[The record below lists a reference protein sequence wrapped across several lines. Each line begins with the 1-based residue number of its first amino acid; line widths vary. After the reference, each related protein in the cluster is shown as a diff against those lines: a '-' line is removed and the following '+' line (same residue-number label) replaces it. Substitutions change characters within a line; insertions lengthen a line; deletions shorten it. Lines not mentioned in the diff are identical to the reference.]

1 MKKLIIYSKL
11 QLTVSVLFFSLLF
24 VACGDNK
31 ASALK
36 KAEKAVTEDI
46 KSVTKG
52 AIDKIS
58 LGVGSMIMDFAMTS
72 NEQDSLFISPM
83 MPFVQ
88 TGLKSKTIKELEDI
102 ANIKKERYKFIGSTL
117 FKNKEQVDSIE
128 NRMIIF
134 PSKLEH
140 AGTTHTNEKTRAV
153 MNINYF

>member
-11 QLTVSVLFFSLLF
+11 RLTVSVLFFALLI

-31 ASALK
+31 ATALK
-36 KAEKAVTEDI
+36 KAEKAVAEDI

-72 NEQDSLFISPM
+72 SEQDSLFISPM
-83 MPFVQ
+83 MPFVHS
-88 TGLKSKTIKELEDI
+88 GLNSKTIKELEDI

-117 FKNKEQVDSIE
+117 LKTLLKSNFITLLNSNFIKNNLKST
-128 NRMIIF
+128 NKRIIQF
-134 PSKLEH
+134 
-140 AGTTHTNEKTRAV
+140 
-153 MNINYF
+153 